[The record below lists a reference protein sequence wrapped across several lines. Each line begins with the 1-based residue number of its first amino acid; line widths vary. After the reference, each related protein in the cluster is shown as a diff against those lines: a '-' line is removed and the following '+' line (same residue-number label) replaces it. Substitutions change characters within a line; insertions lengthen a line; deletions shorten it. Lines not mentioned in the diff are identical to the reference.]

1 MTPPESIAEMSE
13 NQTPPPTDW
22 AQGRP
27 PSAWELHT
35 RLSLIEQSNKD
46 IKQELHSINSNIS
59 RLVWIVVGA
68 VVMGILNLW
77 VKSGGSVPGVV

>member
-1 MTPPESIAEMSE
+1 MSDSQPTQAPPDWSTP
-13 NQTPPPTDW
+13 
-22 AQGRP
+22 RP
-27 PSAWELHT
+27 PSAWELDK

-77 VKSGGSVPGVV
+77 IKSGGSVPGGM

>member
-1 MTPPESIAEMSE
+1 MTDPH
-13 NQTPPPTDW
+13 QTPPPAGW
-22 AQGRP
+22 SSPQP
-27 PSAWELHT
+27 PSAWELDK

-68 VVMGILNLW
+68 VVMGIINLW
-77 VKSGGSVPGVV
+77 VKTGGNVPGVV